1 MKKFL
6 IVPLTCFLIVG
17 CSSQN
22 QAEQKPMPSIGA
34 FDPGTLLVTEIPDSG
49 LTGQVLYMPVYSNI
63 PYHIVGVT
71 EFDMSAL
78 VAVHNTD
85 LFSQIRIT
93 KALYFDTKG
102 KPVYDFLKDGEVML
116 KPLETRDFYIPY
128 EDKSGT
134 GANILIEWVSE
145 VRVTEPL
152 IESVT
157 ISLKPNQ
164 SVTFLSRGKVIRERR

>member
-1 MKKFL
+1 VIIFISGL
-6 IVPLTCFLIVG
+6 FAACTG
-17 CSSQN
+17 QN
-22 QAEQKPMPSIGA
+22 HSEQKLIPEIGP
-34 FDPGTLLVTEIPDSG
+34 FDPGTLLVTETPDSG

-63 PYHIVGVT
+63 PYHIVGVS

-134 GANILIEWVSE
+134 GANFLIEWVSE
-145 VRVTEPL
+145 VHVTEPL
-152 IESVT
+152 VESVT

-164 SVTFLSRGKVIRERR
+164 SVTFLSRGRVIRERR